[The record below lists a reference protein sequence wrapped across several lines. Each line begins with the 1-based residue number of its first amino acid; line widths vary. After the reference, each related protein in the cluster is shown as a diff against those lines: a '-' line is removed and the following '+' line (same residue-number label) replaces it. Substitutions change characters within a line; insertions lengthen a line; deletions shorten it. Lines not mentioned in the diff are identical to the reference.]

1 MLHPFG
7 AVVMRSFSAAGL
19 CIIVA
24 GCSSGTSERLAY
36 QESPDA
42 RMTRIALAGRQDC
55 EAKFPTAPRR
65 NNVAQARCIV
75 AFNEQVIMPQDDY
88 PDLVGKLNATRLVV
102 AERLDKGAMSEAE
115 ATQQMADAKSAV
127 ISEALRRRA
136 NGAQTQAQIASAQ
149 AAQSQAMT
157 AAMSTPN
164 PFAVPAANP
173 CPVLVGG
180 RCR

>member
-1 MLHPFG
+1 
-7 AVVMRSFSAAGL
+7 MRSFLAVGV
-19 CIIVA
+19 CVIVA
-24 GCSSGTSERLAY
+24 GCSSGTSERLTY

-65 NNVAQARCIV
+65 NNVAQAKCIV
-75 AFNEQVIMPQDDY
+75 AFNEQVIIPQDEA
-88 PDLVGKLNATRLVV
+88 PDLIRKTDAMRLVI
-102 AERLDKGAMSEAE
+102 AERLDKGTMSEAE
-115 ATQQMADAKSAV
+115 AKQQLADAKSAA
-127 ISEALRRRA
+127 ISELLRRRA
-136 NGAQTQAQIASAQ
+136 DGAQTQAQIASAQ

-157 AAMSTPN
+157 AAMSAPN

-173 CPVLVGG
+173 CAVLVGG